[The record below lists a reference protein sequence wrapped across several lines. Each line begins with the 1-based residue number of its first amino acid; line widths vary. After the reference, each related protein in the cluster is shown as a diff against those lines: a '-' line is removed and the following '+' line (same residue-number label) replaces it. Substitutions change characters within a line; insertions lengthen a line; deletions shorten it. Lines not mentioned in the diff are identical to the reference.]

1 MTALNSGVH
10 PVGRWRSLRAPGTSM
25 AWVVWRQHRGAL
37 TWLGGLLLAF
47 GVTMLV
53 AGIQLHRIYA
63 AEIRHGCLGASA
75 WSHACRPLQ
84 NTIGLGWPQAY
95 TNLVMLAMQA
105 VPVIIGVFLGA
116 PLLAREYTAGTVR
129 FAWTQG
135 IGRTRW
141 AVATLGLLAAAMAAA
156 ACLLGLVFQWSLLPV
171 AAQTS
176 RLADRWEPGVFGSTP
191 LTAAA
196 AAVLAFAV
204 GVLAGALIRR
214 VVPAMAVTAAVTI
227 TVANLTYNRLHYW
240 LLGQGTE
247 LARDQAFG
255 AAPNVG
261 NLSGGVLTIHET
273 VGHATPG
280 PAGAW
285 LDQGWYT
292 SASGQRLSDT
302 AVNHLQNRYTGTGP
316 EWLTR
321 LHDSFWVTYQP
332 GSRYWIFQLV
342 LAGGTLLAAVA
353 LAAATIALIRH
364 RRA

>member
-1 MTALNSGVH
+1 
-10 PVGRWRSLRAPGTSM
+10 
-25 AWVVWRQHRGAL
+25 
-37 TWLGGLLLAF
+37 
-47 GVTMLV
+47 
-53 AGIQLHRIYA
+53 
-63 AEIRHGCLGASA
+63 
-75 WSHACRPLQ
+75 
-84 NTIGLGWPQAY
+84 
-95 TNLVMLAMQA
+95 
-105 VPVIIGVFLGA
+105 
-116 PLLAREYTAGTVR
+116 
-129 FAWTQG
+129 
-135 IGRTRW
+135 
-141 AVATLGLLAAAMAAA
+141 VATLGLLGAAIAAVT
-156 ACLLGLVFQWSLLPV
+156 CLLGLLTQWSVQPV

-204 GVLAGALIRR
+204 GVLVGALIRR

-227 TVANLTYNRLHYW
+227 TVANLSYNRLHYW

-261 NLSGGVLTIHET
+261 DLSGGVLTIHET
-273 VGHATPG
+273 VGPSTPG

-292 SASGQRLSDT
+292 GADGHRLSDG
-302 AVNHLQNRYTGTGP
+302 AVNHLLDKYTGTGSA
-316 EWLTR
+316 WLTR
-321 LHDSFWVTYQP
+321 LHDTFWIAYQP
-332 GSRYWIFQLV
+332 GSRYWLFQLI
-342 LAGGTLLAAVA
+342 LAGGTLLAALL

>member
-1 MTALNSGVH
+1 M
-10 PVGRWRSLRAPGTSM
+10 
-25 AWVVWRQHRGAL
+25 
-37 TWLGGLLLAF
+37 
-47 GVTMLV
+47 
-53 AGIQLHRIYA
+53 
-63 AEIRHGCLGASA
+63 
-75 WSHACRPLQ
+75 
-84 NTIGLGWPQAY
+84 
-95 TNLVMLAMQA
+95 
-105 VPVIIGVFLGA
+105 IIGVFLGA

-141 AVATLGLLAAAMAAA
+141 AMATLGLIGCRHAAVT
-156 ACLLGLVFQWSLLPV
+156 CLLGLLTQWSVQPV

-176 RLADRWEPGVFGSTP
+176 RLADRWEPGVFDSTA

-196 AAVLAFAV
+196 AAVLAFAI

-214 VVPAMAVTAAVTI
+214 VVPAMAVTAVCTI

-255 AAPNVG
+255 SAPNVG

-273 VGHATPG
+273 VGHSTPG

-292 SASGQRLSDT
+292 NAGGQRLGDS
-302 AVNHLQNRYTGTGP
+302 AVNHLP
-316 EWLTR
+316 EQAHGHR
-321 LHDSFWVTYQP
+321 PGVADPAARPFWVTYQP
-332 GSRYWIFQLV
+332 GSRYWLFSSSWP
-342 LAGGTLLAAVA
+342 AAPCWPPCCSP
-353 LAAATIALIRH
+353 RPPS
-364 RRA
+364 R

>member
-1 MTALNSGVH
+1 
-10 PVGRWRSLRAPGTSM
+10 
-25 AWVVWRQHRGAL
+25 
-37 TWLGGLLLAF
+37 
-47 GVTMLV
+47 MLV
-53 AGIQLHRIYA
+53 
-63 AEIRHGCLGASA
+63 
-75 WSHACRPLQ
+75 
-84 NTIGLGWPQAY
+84 
-95 TNLVMLAMQA
+95 MQA

-141 AVATLGLLAAAMAAA
+141 AVATLGLLGAAMAAA
-156 ACLLGLVFQWSLLPV
+156 ACLLGLIFQWSLLPV

-204 GVLAGALIRR
+204 GVLAGTLIRR

-227 TVANLTYNRLHYW
+227 TVANLSYNRLHYW

-261 NLSGGVLTIHET
+261 DLSGGVLTIHET
-273 VGHATPG
+273 VGPSTPG

-292 SASGQRLSDT
+292 SASGQRLSDS
-302 AVNHLQNRYTGTGP
+302 AVNHLQTRYTGTGP

-321 LHDSFWVTYQP
+321 LHDTFWVTYQP

-342 LAGGTLLAAVA
+342 LAGGTLLVAVA
-353 LAAATIALIRH
+353 LAAATILLIRR